1 MSRDADRVQGKSDEE
16 IVIVANLGMEEPR
29 EEDFLLKGDRS
40 DGGEIRQKMEDLLE
54 IEAPRHSGP
63 ELTSKI

>member
-54 IEAPRHSGP
+54 IEAARHSGP